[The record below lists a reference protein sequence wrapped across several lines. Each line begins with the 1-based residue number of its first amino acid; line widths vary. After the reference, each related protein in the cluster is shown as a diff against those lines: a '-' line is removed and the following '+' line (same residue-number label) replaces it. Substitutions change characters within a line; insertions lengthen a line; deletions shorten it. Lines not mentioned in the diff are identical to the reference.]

1 MAARSIASLT
11 VSFGLVSIPVRLFSA
26 TEASK
31 AISFNL
37 LHKAC
42 GSRLKQQY
50 FCLKEEV
57 PVAREDMVKGYEF
70 AKDQYVMFTPEE
82 LKALEEAGTHMA
94 EIAEFVPLA
103 SVDPVYFD
111 KAYYLA
117 PDKGGNKPYA
127 LLHRALME
135 TGRCALGRWAARGK
149 QYIVMIRPVE
159 EGLVMQQLL
168 YADEV
173 RSIREVEIPETEVK
187 PAELKLATQLIE
199 QQSVDRFDPTEY
211 VDDVRNRIEK
221 AIEGKVQGQEI
232 VMQEEQ
238 PAGAQVI
245 DLMEALRAS
254 LEKKGPPK
262 AKSSP
267 APAPAAESR
276 KPPKR
281 AAAEAVAVATPAKK
295 AAKKL

>member
-42 GSRLKQQY
+42 GSRLRQQY

-94 EIAEFVPLA
+94 EIAEFVPLD

-117 PDKGGNKPYA
+117 PDKGGAKPYA
-127 LLHRALME
+127 LLREALLA

-149 QYIVMIRPVE
+149 QYIVMIRAVE

-173 RSIREVEIPETEVK
+173 RSIKEIEIPETDVK
-187 PAELKLATQLIE
+187 PAELKLAQQLIE
-199 QQSVDRFDPTEY
+199 QQSVDKFDPKGY
-211 VDDVRNRIEK
+211 VDDVRARIEK
-221 AIEGKVQGQEI
+221 AVEGKVQGQEI
-232 VMQEEQ
+232 VMTEE
-238 PAGAQVI
+238 PAPGAQVI

-254 LEKKGPPK
+254 LEKKGPAK

-267 APAPAAESR
+267 APVAVAESR

-281 AAAEAVAVATPAKK
+281 APAAVAVATTRK
-295 AAKKL
+295 AAKKV